1 MSHLRVVRV
10 GVVDSNE
17 EKTAVDAGPF
27 GVQLQEDI
35 GARAVDMLEEWI
47 HRYKRAR
54 FKTPNSEHS
63 QGRAE
68 AYLQT
73 VAWMLDLPVKE
84 VREALDKGEL

>member
-1 MSHLRVVRV
+1 MDTVAFGHI
-10 GVVDSNE
+10 E
-17 EKTAVDAGPF
+17 ES
-27 GVQLQEDI
+27 DI
-35 GARAVDMLEEWI
+35 AERAVEMLEEWI